1 MTVLRDYVAAVSQ
14 PTFADAEAPLRYDEV
29 AGPDGLLRP
38 AWRALAAEAD
48 VLSDEHLRRVVG
60 EIERFL
66 SDDGVTYTPPGG
78 VPGPWRLDPMPF
90 VLTADEWAPLGVAL
104 AQRAELLNAI
114 LTDLYGERRL
124 LSSGVL
130 PPSVVFNHPGYLR
143 PLARAS
149 SADTRPLVLLA
160 CDLGRTADGEW
171 RVLADRT
178 QAPSGMGYAMENRR
192 VISRVL
198 PGLYREAGLH
208 RMAPFFQALRSALME
223 AAPEHVD
230 NPRVVVL
237 TPGTHSETAYDQ
249 AFLASSLGFPLVQG
263 SDLTVRE
270 GSVWLRVLGRL
281 ERVDV
286 ILRRVDAEW
295 SDPLELRGDS
305 RLGVAGLAEASRRGS
320 VKIVN
325 GLGAGVLENPALMP
339 YMARMCELLLDEPLR
354 LPVMETAWLGD
365 PEHLES
371 ALANLDRL
379 VVRPI
384 DRPGWR
390 SVGSSDELRS
400 EILAAPHRFVV
411 RENLALSQSPVVGPA
426 GVGPAPVVLRTFA
439 IAYGS
444 AYRPLVGGLASVLD
458 IDGVRATKDVW
469 VLKEKGEP
477 DQGLTDVLP
486 MTKVRAPEAM
496 VPRVLEDMFW
506 FGRYGERAEDMVR
519 LVLVAHALADDFQSR
534 PKSPGG
540 AALAVLIGAMRDLS
554 PASPGDDLD
563 ADFRAVLLDSARPGS
578 VAQSIGAMRDAAE
591 GVRDRLSGDI
601 WRAFGSADRAAAM
614 LRTNRHSHQIDE
626 SASRMLTGIL
636 AGYGVSANM
645 VRDAGWHMLEVG
657 RALERGQQLVRLLR
671 GTTTVRRGLDIDREI
686 NQAILTASES
696 SVTHRMRY
704 RGNLRTTTVLELMLL
719 DSANPRSLI
728 CTVDEVR
735 DHLAK
740 LPGAS
745 GASRPQRLL
754 DDLRADLE
762 QTDVQALAV
771 LEGDG
776 RPNLHQ
782 EFDRLLS
789 QLTRLADA
797 IAEVHLAGPPA
808 PRSFGLGLT
817 RPGGGW
823 RG

>member
-1 MTVLRDYVAAVSQ
+1 MTVLRDYAATVSQ
-14 PTFADAEAPLRYDEV
+14 PTFADADAPLRYDEV
-29 AGPDGLLRP
+29 AGLDGSLRP

-48 VLSDEHLRRVVG
+48 LLSDQHLRRVVG

-78 VPGPWRLDPMPF
+78 VSGPWRLDPVPF
-90 VLTADEWAPLGVAL
+90 VITAEEWAPLGVAL

-114 LTDLYGERRL
+114 LVDLYGERRL

-130 PPSVVFNHPGYLR
+130 PPSVIFGHPGYLR
-143 PLARAS
+143 PLARVS
-149 SADTRPLVLLA
+149 SADTRPLVLLG
-160 CDLGRTADGEW
+160 CDLGRTSSGEW

-178 QAPSGMGYAMENRR
+178 QAPSGIGYAMENRR

-198 PGLYREAGLH
+198 PRLYREAGLH
-208 RMAPFFQALRSALME
+208 RLAPFFQALRSALMQ
-223 AAPEHVD
+223 AAPEHVV

-249 AFLASSLGFPLVQG
+249 AFLASSLGFPLVQA
-263 SDLTVRE
+263 SDLTVRD

-286 ILRRVDAEW
+286 VLRRVDAEW

-305 RLGVAGLAEASRRGS
+305 QLGVAGLAEAARRGT
-320 VKIVN
+320 VRIVN

-339 YMARMCELLLDEPLR
+339 YMAKMCELLLDEPLR
-354 LPVMETAWLGD
+354 LPVVETKWLGD
-365 PEHLES
+365 PEHLEF
-371 ALANLDRL
+371 ALANLDDL

-390 SVGSSDELRS
+390 NVSSSDELRS
-400 EILAAPHRFVV
+400 AIKAAPYRFVV
-411 RENLALSQSPVVGPA
+411 RENLALSQSPVVGPM
-426 GVGPAPVVLRTFA
+426 GVAPAPVVLRSFA

-444 AYRPLVGGLASVLD
+444 TYRPLVGGLASVLD
-458 IDGVRATKDVW
+458 HDGVRATKDVW

-506 FGRYGERAEDMVR
+506 FGRYAERAEDLVR
-519 LVLVAHALADDFQSR
+519 LVLVSHALADDFQSR
-534 PKSPGG
+534 PKSAGG
-540 AALAVLIGAMRDLS
+540 AALAVLVGAMRELS
-554 PASPGDDLD
+554 PVGPGDDLD
-563 ADFRAVLLDSARPGS
+563 TDFRAVLLDPDSPGS
-578 VAQSIGAMRDAAE
+578 VAQSIAAMRDTAE

-601 WRAFGSADRAAAM
+601 WRAFGTADRAAAM
-614 LRTNRHSHQIDE
+614 LRANRHSHQVAE
-626 SASRMLTGIL
+626 TAGRMLTGIL

-657 RALERGQQLVRLLR
+657 RALERAHQLVRLLR
-671 GTTTVRRGLDIDREI
+671 ATVTIRRGIDVDREV
-686 NQAILTASES
+686 NQAILTATES

-728 CTVDEVR
+728 CGVDNVR

-754 DDLRADLE
+754 DDLHAE
-762 QTDVQALAV
+762 IGQIDVQALAV
-771 LEGDG
+771 VEGEG
-776 RPNLHQ
+776 RPHLH
-782 EFDRLLS
+782 EELDRLLS
-789 QLTRLADA
+789 QLTRVADA
-797 IAEVHLAGPPA
+797 VAEVHLAAPPA
-808 PRSFGLGLT
+808 PRSFGLELPGA
-817 RPGGGW
+817 GGGW
-823 RG
+823 RP